1 MEVIYG
7 LIPSVIIVGGLVV
20 IAIIW
25 AAKRGQFDD
34 LEGSGS
40 RILMEDDDK
49 PFAYDLPSEAPTE
62 SPNKPSPQQSSHQ

>member
-7 LIPSVIIVGGLVV
+7 LIPSVIFVGGLVV

-34 LEGSGS
+34 LDGAGS
-40 RILMEDDDK
+40 RILMDDDDK
-49 PFAYDLPSEAPTE
+49 PFAMPAHNPSHPSATE
-62 SPNKPSPQQSSHQ
+62 KDDTEQKNTH